1 MNTLE
6 EVLEEV
12 NRCGSVTLH
21 RDGKV
26 YTIALRP
33 TGRPVDIEEL
43 RKNRVKMPGISMED
57 WMESIYQ
64 EKHAGHDT

>member
-21 RDGKV
+21 RDGNV
-26 YTIALRP
+26 YSVALRP

-43 RKNRVKMPGISMED
+43 RKHRVKMPGVSMED

-64 EKHAGHDT
+64 ARHAGQDT